1 MNFDKILQVLQ
12 GEILYEKTTYF
23 FSSGAIATLPIF
35 AIVSCSSTGG
45 TKSSI
50 KNSYIR

>member
-1 MNFDKILQVLQ
+1 MKKLLTFL
-12 GEILYEKTTYF
+12 
-23 FSSGAIATLPIF
+23 SSGAIATLPIF